1 MGDYEKKSRRADL
14 LEEIAAGMGC
24 QYLSDLRDTEHRK
37 LCYGVVLQIPFPNYT
52 ASAWNDA
59 YCYITGEK
67 AAFEYA
73 EEAKERLLRRLE
85 NKK

>member
-1 MGDYEKKSRRADL
+1 MEDYEKKCPRADL

-37 LCYGVVLQIPFPNYT
+37 LCYGVVLQISFLDYT
-52 ASAWNDA
+52 VAAWNDA

-67 AAFEYA
+67 AAFESV
-73 EEAKERLLRRLE
+73 EEAKDRLLRRLE
-85 NKK
+85 KKK